1 MALKNTPPT
10 PNAEFAVPQK
20 NLNQI
25 QDDSSDCS
33 SGSSPRTICSP
44 MDSPATPL
52 KPGSKTNNNSLSMR
66 FIDLEGKI
74 EDLELE
80 LSLIES
86 RLTSLEF
93 HIGY

>member
-1 MALKNTPPT
+1 
-10 PNAEFAVPQK
+10 
-20 NLNQI
+20 
-25 QDDSSDCS
+25 
-33 SGSSPRTICSP
+33 
-44 MDSPATPL
+44 
-52 KPGSKTNNNSLSMR
+52 MR